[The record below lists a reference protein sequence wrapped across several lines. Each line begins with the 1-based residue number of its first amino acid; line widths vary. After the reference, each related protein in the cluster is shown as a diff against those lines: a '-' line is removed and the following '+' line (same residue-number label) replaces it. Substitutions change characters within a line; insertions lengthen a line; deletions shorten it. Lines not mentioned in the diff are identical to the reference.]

1 LIGLALLGYTCIP
14 CLSPN
19 KERSVMPI
27 DDLGVRDLA
36 THGAIAGAMGILGR
50 LLALATSARRPSGWN
65 LLWEVPLA
73 IAMGVIG
80 KGIADYFALTGFPN
94 FAVIIAVSYSGPR
107 IIDIML
113 SRYNEGKSLKIT

>member
-94 FAVIIAVSYSGPR
+94 FGLLTSCYRATTRVSLLKSHDII
-107 IIDIML
+107 
-113 SRYNEGKSLKIT
+113 

>member
-1 LIGLALLGYTCIP
+1 
-14 CLSPN
+14 
-19 KERSVMPI
+19 MPI

-36 THGAIAGAMGILGR
+36 VQGAAAGGMGLIGR

-73 IAMGVIG
+73 IGMGVMG
-80 KGIADYFALTGFPN
+80 KGIADHLGLTGFPN

-113 SRYNEGKSLKIT
+113 TRYGEGKSVKMT